1 MANSVYVKDNRFNDD
16 ETQATLDYSNG
27 EIFDVPYADYSR
39 ALMTLVNSDK
49 EDIRRDFAIA

>member
-1 MANSVYVKDNRFNDD
+1 MADRVYVKDITFNDD
-16 ETQATLDYSNG
+16 KTRATLHYSDG
-27 EIFDVPYADYSR
+27 DAFDVPYADYAR